1 MNIYQNI
8 NPSTHKCEMI
18 HVLFT
23 YTLPALFLS
32 IMALNVHILADDGK
46 VINWGRNT
54 YGQLGCHEYQRS
66 LSWKPQIMDNIENVT
81 QLAVG
86 SEHNI
91 AVLDTGRIVSW
102 GWNEHGNC
110 GTGTEEDVRVPTAV
124 GINIKQKAVTV
135 GTGAGHS
142 FALNF

>member
-1 MNIYQNI
+1 
-8 NPSTHKCEMI
+8 
-18 HVLFT
+18 VL
-23 YTLPALFLS
+23 L
-32 IMALNVHILADDGK
+32 I
-46 VINWGRNT
+46 
-54 YGQLGCHEYQRS
+54 
-66 LSWKPQIMDNIENVT
+66 NVT
-81 QLAVG
+81 VVSNSLVICMQT
-86 SEHNI
+86 
-91 AVLDTGRIVSW
+91 VLSLLSDTGRIVSW